1 MKCWLWFYRNMM
13 VLMTCWM
20 LSVLIYWIVR
30 KPWRLSFAL
39 FNNSCRSVHTP
50 HLKWKIQPLKMLK
63 KEDNSGKLLNVLP
76 LAIIICN
83 ENVLKSFFLA
93 HEEGKK
99 YFSEPKTCHFYRHIL
114 IPTNSSFQCR
124 LIMFLQY
131 HT

>member
-1 MKCWLWFYRNMM
+1 MLTV
-13 VLMTCWM
+13 VLQEHDGADDLLNAERAHLLNC
-20 LSVLIYWIVR
+20 
-30 KPWRLSFAL
+30 KKAL
-39 FNNSCRSVHTP
+39 EAQLRSVQQQLQVSTHSTP
-50 HLKWKIQPLKMLK
+50 NEKMLK